1 MAKIS
6 SFRGYRYNPREID
19 DLNKVVTQPYDNIDD
34 NQRDE
39 YYNHSEY
46 NIIRIIKGKQTP
58 NDHKNDNQYTRAA
71 DFWEQWIEDRIL
83 IREPGPAIFPYLQE
97 YTVEGKTH
105 VRKGLVVL
113 VDLEDKK
120 NEVRAHENTL
130 SGPKADRLKLMKA
143 TEANDG
149 QIFMLYD
156 DAENRI
162 NEIIDTELRVARP
175 LMEVMDDDGAK
186 HTLYR
191 ISKPGAVKDIAEILE
206 DKDLFIA
213 DGHHRYET
221 AVNYL
226 DYCRKRNWETMNN
239 ESFTHRMMTLVNIHD
254 PGLTVLPTHRIAH
267 SLEGYSSADLLSKA
281 AVNFEVLEFSSR
293 EELYTAMDQA
303 VTSGTITFGL
313 GATDIEGYRLFK
325 LKDPNLMDSLVED
338 EHCEAWR
345 RLDVTVLHTAILDKL
360 LGIDDEKLAA
370 YSNVR
375 YVRGRDKALDSVGSD
390 GAQAAFLLNPTRT
403 EQVLAVASK
412 GERMPQKS
420 TDYFPKLLT
429 GMVMM
434 KMTID
439 KSMGLALY
447 DSEE

>member
-1 MAKIS
+1 MAKIT
-6 SFRGYRYNPREID
+6 SFRGYRYNQREVD
-19 DLNKVVTQPYDNIDD
+19 DLSQVVTQPYDKIDD
-34 NQRDE
+34 ALRDD
-39 YYNHSEY
+39 YYNRSEF
-46 NIIRIIKGKQTP
+46 NVIRIIKGKENP
-58 NDHKNDNQYTRAA
+58 NDNVNDNKYTRAA
-71 DFWEQWIEDRIL
+71 AFWEQWIEDRVL

-97 YTVEGKTH
+97 YTVDGTTH

-113 VDLEDKK
+113 VDLTDKK
-120 NEVRAHENTL
+120 GEVRAHENTL

-162 NEIIDTELRVARP
+162 NEIIDMELRVGRP
-175 LMEVMDDDGAK
+175 LMEVTDSDGAK

-191 ISKPGAVKDIAEILE
+191 ISKPGAVRDIAEILE

-226 DYCRKRNWETMNN
+226 EYCKARKWETLND

-254 PGLTVLPTHRIAH
+254 PGLTVLPTHRVVH
-267 SLEGYSSADLLSKA
+267 SLEGFNASDLLSQA
-281 AVNFEVLEFSSR
+281 AENFEITEFSSR
-293 EELYTAMDQA
+293 DELYSQLDQA
-303 VTSGTITFGL
+303 VTNGKIAFGL
-313 GATDIEGYRLFK
+313 GAIDLDGYRLFM
-325 LKDPNLMDSLVED
+325 LKGPNLMDSLVTD
-338 EHCEAWR
+338 EHCDAWR
-345 RLDVTVLHTAILDKL
+345 RLDVTVLHTALLDNL
-360 LGIDDEKLAA
+360 LGIDEAKLES

-390 GAQAAFLLNPTRT
+390 GVQAAFLLNPTRT
-403 EQVLAVASK
+403 EQVLAVASE

-447 DSEE
+447 DSED

>member
-1 MAKIS
+1 MAKIA
-6 SFRGYRYNPREID
+6 SFRGYRYNPREVD
-19 DLNKVVTQPYDNIDD
+19 DLNQVVTQPYDNIDD
-34 NQRDE
+34 ALREE
-39 YYNHSEY
+39 YYNRSEF
-46 NIIRIIKGKQTP
+46 NVIRIIKGKESA
-58 NDHKNDNQYTRAA
+58 NDNVNDNQYTRAA
-71 DFWEQWIEDRIL
+71 NFWESWIDEGVL
-83 IREPGPAIFPYLQE
+83 IRESGPAIFPYFQE

-105 VRKGLVVL
+105 IRKGLIVL

-120 NEVRAHENTL
+120 AEVRAHENTL

-162 NEIIDTELRVARP
+162 NDIIDTELRVGKP
-175 LMEVMDDDGAK
+175 LMEVMDADGAK

-191 ISKPGAVKDIAEILE
+191 IAKPGAVRDIAEILE
-206 DKDLFIA
+206 EKDLFIA

-221 AVNYL
+221 AMDYL
-226 DYCRKRNWETMNN
+226 SYCRLRKWETLSN
-239 ESFTHRMMTLVNIHD
+239 ESFTHRMMTLINIHD
-254 PGLTVLPTHRIAH
+254 PGLTVLPTHRLVH
-267 SLEGYSSADLLSKA
+267 SLESFNPADLLVKA
-281 AVNFEVLEFSSR
+281 TGSFEVVEISSR
-293 EELYTAMDQA
+293 DELYGNLDQA
-303 VTSGTITFGL
+303 VTDGIIAFGL
-313 GATDIEGYRLFK
+313 SATSLDGYRLLR
-325 LKDPNLMDSLVED
+325 LKDPDLMDSLVTE

-345 RLDVTVLHTAILDKL
+345 RLDVTVLHTAILGKL
-360 LGIDDEKLAA
+360 LGIDEARLAA

-375 YVRGRDKALDSVGSD
+375 YVRGRDKALDSVGSE
-390 GAQAAFLLNPTRT
+390 GVQAAFLLNPTRT
-403 EQVLAVASK
+403 EQVLAVASE

-420 TDYFPKLLT
+420 TDYYPKLLS
-429 GMVMM
+429 GMIMM